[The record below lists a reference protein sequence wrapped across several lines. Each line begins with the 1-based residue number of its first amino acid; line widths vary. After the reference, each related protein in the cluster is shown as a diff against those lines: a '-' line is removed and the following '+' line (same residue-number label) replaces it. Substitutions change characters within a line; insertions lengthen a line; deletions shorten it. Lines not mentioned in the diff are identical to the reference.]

1 MNISESLISGIR
13 SFCSRDFSQD
23 EMHQLKR
30 CVLDWLGVSM
40 AGASVSKGK
49 LDTIVNLSK
58 GGNCTTFVSDKN
70 ADVLTAAFLNGFV
83 AHEMELDDGHRFG
96 MLHLAAPII
105 SAMVALAQQENIDFP
120 HFAKGVMAGY
130 QVTVK
135 LAKLIQ
141 PYHKKC
147 GFHATGTCGTMG
159 VAAAA
164 AIAMDFSDEQFLSA
178 LGAAGTRA
186 AGLLAAIDAPS
197 ELKPYNIAGAVET
210 GLLSAYLSK
219 AGFVG
224 PDDPL
229 VGERGFLKV
238 YAPETKPNLG
248 SFDDIPEIL
257 NIYFKPYV
265 SCRHCH
271 APAEA
276 ALYLKEQYNLQWR
289 EIREIKVGTYRL
301 AIAGHDSKE
310 INSVGAA
317 KMSIPYCV
325 AISLFRGS
333 CGLDSF
339 TEDLVSNNDVKAITR
354 LVNVVENEDL
364 TRLSP
369 GKRGA
374 IVSISTN
381 KGESYS
387 RYVENPL
394 GEPENPMSDQ
404 MLEEK
409 YWELVSFAGVDRP
422 RAEMMRAKIWNLE
435 SEFKEFLGLL

>member
-1 MNISESLISGIR
+1 MNITESLISGIR

-40 AGASVSKGK
+40 AGASVSKRK
-49 LDTIVNLSK
+49 LETIANLCK
-58 GGNCTTFVSDKN
+58 GGNCTTFVSDKT

-96 MLHLAAPII
+96 MLHLAAPVI
-105 SAMVALAQQENIDFP
+105 SAMVALAQQENLDFF
-120 HFAKGVMAGY
+120 HFARGVMAGY

-135 LAKLIQ
+135 LAKMIQ

-164 AIAMDFSDEQFLSA
+164 AIAMDFSDEQFVSA
-178 LGAAGTRA
+178 LGAATTRA

-224 PDDPL
+224 PNDPL
-229 VGERGFLKV
+229 EGERGFLKV
-238 YAPETKPNLG
+238 YAPETKSDLG
-248 SFDDIPEIL
+248 LFDDVSEIL

-276 ALYLKEQYNLQWR
+276 ALYLKDKHNLRWR
-289 EIREIKVGTYRL
+289 EIREIKVETYRL
-301 AIAGHDSKE
+301 AIVGHDSKE
-310 INSVGAA
+310 IDSVGAA

-339 TEDLVSNNDVKAITR
+339 TEDLVSNIEVKAITR

-364 TRLSP
+364 TRMSP

-374 IVSISTN
+374 IVSLSTN
-381 KGESYS
+381 EGVTYS
-387 RYVENPL
+387 KYVENPL
-394 GEPENPMSDQ
+394 GEPENPMSDH
-404 MLEEK
+404 MLEKK
-409 YWELVSFAGVDRP
+409 YWELVSYAGIDRL
-422 RAEMMRAKIWNLE
+422 RAEMMMSKIWNLE
-435 SEFKEFLGLL
+435 SDFNEFLGLL